1 MASTAY
7 WALWF
12 SPWDAPGRFSCHT
25 CWISTSCPALH
36 IHFSTQRN
44 EMFAQCHKAS
54 KYLNHTTLLLFFCPR
69 EAASSFPNAGRSPF
83 SKDNDENGWP
93 HSRHI
98 SQLYPIAVVRWL
110 SCVRLFETPWTA
122 ARQASLSFT
131 ISQSLC
137 KFTFIES
144 SNHLILCCPLFL
156 LPSIFPSIGWALG
169 LSQWAGSSH
178 QMAKVLKHQHQSFQ
192 WISRVDFL

>member
-1 MASTAY
+1 MLQDVSRATLVEY
-7 WALWF
+7 
-12 SPWDAPGRFSCHT
+12 P
-25 CWISTSCPALH
+25 LH
-36 IHFSTQRN
+36 VQHCTYIFRLREMKCLLSVTKLVNIWTTQHFY
-44 EMFAQCHKAS
+44 F
-54 KYLNHTTLLLFFCPR
+54 FFCPR

-93 HSRHI
+93 RSRHI